1 VLKVENFNTLTL
13 KKPNLEE
20 KPGAIDRDA
29 YKKLGGGR
37 GTPTKATTGRKTL
50 IRS

>member
-1 VLKVENFNTLTL
+1 MLKVENFNTLTL

-20 KPGAIDRDA
+20 KPGDIDRDA

-37 GTPTKATTGRKTL
+37 GAPRKATTGRKTL
-50 IRS
+50 TRA